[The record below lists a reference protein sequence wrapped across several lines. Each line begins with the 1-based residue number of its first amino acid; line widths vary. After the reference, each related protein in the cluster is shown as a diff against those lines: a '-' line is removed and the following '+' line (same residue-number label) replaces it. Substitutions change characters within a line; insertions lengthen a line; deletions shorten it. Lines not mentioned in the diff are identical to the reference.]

1 MIRID
6 VSFALQM
13 LVHFQEMVCNFIKIR
28 CVCSTLKTLHT
39 YSVLLE
45 RKIFDLIN
53 LLILRKYQ
61 CSTNVL

>member
-28 CVCSTLKTLHT
+28 CVCSTH
-39 YSVLLE
+39 SVLLE
-45 RKIFDLIN
+45 RKIFDRIN